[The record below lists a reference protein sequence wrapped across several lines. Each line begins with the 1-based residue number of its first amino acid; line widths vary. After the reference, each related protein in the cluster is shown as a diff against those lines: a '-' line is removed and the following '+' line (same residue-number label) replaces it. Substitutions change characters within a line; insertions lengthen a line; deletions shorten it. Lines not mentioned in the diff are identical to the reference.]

1 MTNPYATIRA
11 ALALVR
17 EPYGTAGH
25 AELQIALAKLAELEK
40 AASEPVMYQ
49 YLHPWGG
56 EKIWREE
63 PYWNGNISI
72 VSRPLYAATQIP
84 NTAAPQAQVAVSDEM
99 CERVFTAYLNHG
111 IFNGFSDTL
120 KNGRAMIEVVQ
131 SELGPAL
138 GMTAWREPTEEECV
152 KMCSI
157 LTDWEVRRNDGFSL
171 SPQGITQAQEARGRA
186 IFEAVRE
193 VMGGGE

>member
-72 VSRPLYAATQIP
+72 VSRPLYAATQIS
-84 NTAAPQAQVAVSDEM
+84 Q
-99 CERVFTAYLNHG
+99 ERT
-111 IFNGFSDTL
+111 
-120 KNGRAMIEVVQ
+120 K
-131 SELGPAL
+131 
-138 GMTAWREPTEEECV
+138 WREPTEEECERIYSFWISAEG
-152 KMCSI
+152 CI
-157 LTDWEVRRNDGFSL
+157 
-171 SPQGITQAQEARGRA
+171 GRTPGERMGRIMFA
-186 IFEAVRE
+186 AVRE